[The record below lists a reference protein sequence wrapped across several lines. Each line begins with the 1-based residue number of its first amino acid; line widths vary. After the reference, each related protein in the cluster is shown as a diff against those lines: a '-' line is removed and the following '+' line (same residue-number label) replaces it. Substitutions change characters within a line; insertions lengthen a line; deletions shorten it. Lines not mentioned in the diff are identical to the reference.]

1 VLTSGRSVLYWTTVE
16 TVNVV
21 REGRHSLRAAFVH
34 YSAPPVV
41 GGVESIIHAHART
54 FLQAG
59 YSVTVVAGRGAQD
72 ALPSGTSLALIPEM
86 DSVHPAILRAR
97 AALERGQVPPG
108 FGGLADH
115 LAAKLAV
122 VLEPFDHVI
131 VHNVLSMHYN
141 LALTAALFQ
150 LLERGR
156 LRGCINWCHD
166 LSWTSLRSR
175 PKVFAGQPWDLLR
188 TYHPD
193 VTYVAVSRR
202 RRAELVELV
211 GCEEQRVHVIYS
223 GVEPAVLLGLSTEGL
238 ELAERLELLA
248 GDLNLLMPVRITPAK
263 NIEFAL
269 RLAGALKSSG
279 CSPRLIVTGPP
290 DPHDEQSVDYFAS
303 LRALRVEL
311 GLEHEARFVFDSGPD
326 PDVPHIIGM
335 SLVSELLRLADLMLM
350 PSHSEGFGMPVL
362 EAALVGVPVVATD
375 VPAAEEIGG
384 DDVLRF
390 DAGRQPADVA
400 SEILEWLESNPISR
414 LRRRVRQ
421 RYSWQAIF
429 RQQIQPLL
437 GGPN

>member
-1 VLTSGRSVLYWTTVE
+1 
-16 TVNVV
+16 
-21 REGRHSLRAAFVH
+21 
-34 YSAPPVV
+34 
-41 GGVESIIHAHART
+41 
-54 FLQAG
+54 
-59 YSVTVVAGRGAQD
+59 
-72 ALPSGTSLALIPEM
+72 
-86 DSVHPAILRAR
+86 
-97 AALERGQVPPG
+97 
-108 FGGLADH
+108 
-115 LAAKLAV
+115 
-122 VLEPFDHVI
+122 
-131 VHNVLSMHYN
+131 
-141 LALTAALFQ
+141 
-150 LLERGR
+150 
-156 LRGCINWCHD
+156 
-166 LSWTSLRSR
+166 
-175 PKVFAGQPWDLLR
+175 
-188 TYHPD
+188 
-193 VTYVAVSRR
+193 
-202 RRAELVELV
+202 
-211 GCEEQRVHVIYS
+211 
-223 GVEPAVLLGLSTEGL
+223 
-238 ELAERLELLA
+238 
-248 GDLNLLMPVRITPAK
+248 VRITPAK